1 MKEGAQLHLIRVWAV
16 EKTLDV
22 EALKE
27 AADGVG
33 GKVVGRHDK
42 NYREGYVKTSQSSP
56 LLMGKRIITMNQSL
70 GLSNNILRIG
80 RGA

>member
-42 NYREGYVKTSQSSP
+42 N
-56 LLMGKRIITMNQSL
+56 MNQSL